1 MKIMNKEEVVKA
13 EKDLSSVIDAI
24 YPSDGSNFPNEES
37 FIKAMDNCT
46 NILFDYI
53 DDNYEVDKSTE
64 IRPEFK
70 LTDLD
75 KENR

>member
-1 MKIMNKEEVVKA
+1 MNKEEVVKA

-24 YPSDGSNFPNEES
+24 CSNFPNEES

>member
-1 MKIMNKEEVVKA
+1 MNKEEVVKA

-24 YPSDGSNFPNEES
+24 FPSDFCNFPDDES
-37 FIKAMDNCT
+37 RIKAINNCS

-75 KENR
+75 KEDK